1 MEARSVLASVYN
13 RFTEGFETGDLARA
27 KTCRGTRTRRGSDF
41 SGAEIPRPFQRPR
54 FVTQQRAPAHW
65 NHFLAEQSNRS
76 LRYGLGLAVADCKIN
91 QTALHIEGVGRGL
104 EVKCVRGSLW
114 ITQHGDLEDRVIG
127 NGQSFVL
134 DRPGLSLVTALG
146 EPAVV
151 VVKPG
156 SVITRQPLRHAA

>member
-1 MEARSVLASVYN
+1 MR
-13 RFTEGFETGDLARA
+13 
-27 KTCRGTRTRRGSDF
+27 
-41 SGAEIPRPFQRPR
+41 EIPRPFQRPR

-76 LRYGLGLAVADCKIN
+76 LRYGLGLAVADCEIN
-91 QTALHIEGVGRGL
+91 QTALHIKGVGRGL

-134 DRPGLSLVTALG
+134 SRPGLSLVTALG